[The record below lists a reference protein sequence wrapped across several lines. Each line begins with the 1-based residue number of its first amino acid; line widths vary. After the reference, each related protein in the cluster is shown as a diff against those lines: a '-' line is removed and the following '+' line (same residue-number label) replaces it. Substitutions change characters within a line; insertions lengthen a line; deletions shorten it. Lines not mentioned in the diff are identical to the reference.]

1 MKPKWYNVAS
11 EDLDEGEV
19 IQKTYEIE
27 LDGNYGFLVLTNQ
40 KLKFIKQEGFFRK
53 KITKIFETELNE
65 IAEIG
70 ENKNRFKFTLT
81 LKHHPHTYNFQS
93 NTIPVSI
100 VVNQIKERISINDP
114 IPQTSE
120 TVVHQVI

>member
-81 LKHHPHTYNFQS
+81 LKHHPHTYNFHS
-93 NTIPVSI
+93 NILPVRI
-100 VVNQIKERISINDP
+100 VVNQIKQRTAISSP
-114 IPQTSE
+114 IPHTIE
-120 TVVHQVI
+120 TVAQII